1 MGSPEI
7 VCTRSK
13 CAGWNWKPQRPK
25 CVPKEQ
31 PSPTTQADSTT
42 QTLTERNAH
51 L

>member
-13 CAGWNWKPQRPK
+13 CGISLRNWKPDIPK

-31 PSPTTQADSTT
+31 PASTT
-42 QTLTERNAH
+42 QTNPTTNF
-51 L
+51 